1 MNVAPFYCNI
11 PCVKSSL
18 LERLLLATVEC
29 GASDLILH
37 SGRQA
42 VARIE
47 GELRT
52 IDSEAMEESDIDA
65 LWSACGADPADLD
78 HDASLT
84 TGDGVR
90 FRVNLFHHLGLRGAV
105 LRRIH
110 QEIPAMETLGLP
122 AELLREWASRKS
134 GIVIVSGPTGSGKST
149 TLAAVLEWINQTM
162 ARHIVTIEDPVEY
175 LFAAKLSMFTQ
186 REVGIDTP
194 TFAEGLRRSLRQNPD
209 IIFLGEIRDAES
221 ALTAIQAAETGHLVL
236 ATLHASACAEV
247 VKRIELLFPP
257 DEREAVRKT
266 LAAQLLG
273 VLCQRLVPAAAGGQ
287 ALACEYFS
295 NAASSRNLIAEGRM
309 PELQDFIARGDPRST
324 RSFGDSLL
332 RLVREGLVT
341 EATALEISDN
351 PQEFTRSL
359 RGISSSSQATR
370 R

>member
-1 MNVAPFYCNI
+1 MNSP
-11 PCVKSSL
+11 L
-18 LERLLLATVEC
+18 LDELLRAAA
-29 GASDLILH
+29 GNAASDIILH
-37 SGRQA
+37 SGRA
-42 VARIE
+42 PVLRIN
-47 GELRT
+47 GELVAVE
-52 IDSEAMEESDIDA
+52 SSLPGESDMDA
-65 LWSACGADPADLD
+65 LWSACGADPADRD
-78 HDASLT
+78 RDASLT

-90 FRVNLFHHLGLRGAV
+90 FRVNLFYQLGLRGAV
-105 LRRIH
+105 LRQIR
-110 QEIPAMETLGLP
+110 QEIPEMETLGLP
-122 AELLREWASRKS
+122 GELLREWASRKS

-149 TLAAVLEWINQTM
+149 TLAAVLEWINRTM

-175 LFAAKLSMFTQ
+175 LFAAKLSLFTQ

-236 ATLHASACAEV
+236 ATVHASACAEV
-247 VKRIELLFPP
+247 VERIELLFPP
-257 DEREAVRKT
+257 PEREALRKT

-273 VLCQRLVPAAAGGQ
+273 VLFQRLIPSTAGGQ

-332 RLVREGLVT
+332 RLVREGVVT
-341 EATALEISDN
+341 EATAVEISDN